1 MGRMQI
7 WRNLW
12 GTIDNCFAYFFK
24 DEVASRE
31 KQLKRL
37 SLQALKIVEEFS
49 DNVDVDVSESFQPFF
64 QEWGSVQELAGIP
77 LDEQQKETLEKLRRP
92 ASVPPQL
99 SIQDDSEEEFLP
111 DKPNRAPLHRLG
123 IRSFSF
129 GSENS
134 LDVRDRKS
142 SYECSMDTLWS
153 SSSTFSINIENK
165 DDEFD
170 ENVGVFIE
178 NALRGNQVFV
188 GGSEPNLLDSRSR
201 EGTLSDQDYTK
212 VGASK
217 SMDHSLEVE
226 ECSKE
231 SMETVTGEE
240 TSRPDRTED
249 EIKSLLDDLLER
261 IVDTCKKLSVC
272 AYTPDDSVDE
282 VQRKL
287 REGKVCLSSFLSSNL
302 WLNVKN
308 RKEKNG
314 MAFI

>member
-77 LDEQQKETLEKLRRP
+77 LDVQQKETLEKLRRP

-111 DKPNRAPLHRLG
+111 DKPNSAPLHRLG

-287 REGKVCLSSFLSSNL
+287 REGKVCLSFFLLSNL

-308 RKEKNG
+308 RNEKNG
-314 MAFI
+314 IAFI

>member
-1 MGRMQI
+1 M
-7 WRNLW
+7 W
-12 GTIDNCFAYFFK
+12 GTIDNCFANFFK

-111 DKPNRAPLHRLG
+111 DKPNSAPLHRLG

-302 WLNVKN
+302 WLIVKN